1 MVDLLESAI
10 LLIPHL
16 YRSVLSARRS
26 LMTKLA
32 EILFYRYV
40 DVDVDVGAA
49 LLGESA
55 NLYLT

>member
-1 MVDLLESAI
+1 MVDLPESAI

-40 DVDVDVGAA
+40 DEDFKNIAHAHEKCFDRC
-49 LLGESA
+49 
-55 NLYLT
+55 